1 MFKRTLF
8 LGMLMLLIFSATT
21 AQDEPQ
27 NWLLISHQKA
37 ETLET
42 IVSRL
47 DVNSGVMEDIF
58 SVETTYTRFRLSPT
72 GDQVA
77 YFAITPAERYE
88 GQYGSEV
95 TFYLQDVYGGAARA
109 VASNGFM
116 IGNSTMATAIV
127 PAWSPDGNR
136 VAVVNYDENE
146 TAIQFTIIDALTDEV
161 VQTIPAS
168 PLPNSA
174 PVWSP
179 DGQTLAYFAEYC
191 MRCGIGTVYVV
202 SAVEA
207 DTPRPVLAER
217 DEHKNIDGLMGWLP
231 DTREVLIVRDAD
243 NLAVDDEKTWMR
255 VNVDTGEMITVLSDN
270 QDRGFCRK
278 LVLLDNSRAVILY
291 EDAARFP
298 AMFIDI
304 ATEGERFPQLIGINR
319 MSTFCPMVFSPDQTR
334 VAVAGWLSHRD
345 YGVRVYDVATDDLV
359 TQTTPPVYVQGMVWT
374 PDGEQVVFQVTDAM
388 GGIAETQ
395 MFMLN
400 VDDGT
405 TSEITTE
412 VSINV
417 LGGGDALLGWVQPAP

>member
-1 MFKRTLF
+1 MFKRILF
-8 LGMLMLLIFSATT
+8 LGLLVLLVISATS
-21 AQDEPQ
+21 AQDELQ
-27 NWLLISHQKA
+27 NWLLISHQKP

-47 DVNSGVMEDIF
+47 DVNSSVMEDIF
-58 SVETTYTRFRLSPT
+58 SVGTTYTRFRLSPT

-95 TFYLQDVYGGAARA
+95 TFYIQDVYGGAARA
-109 VASNGFM
+109 VASEGFM
-116 IGNSTMATAIV
+116 IGNSTVATAIV
-127 PAWSPDGNR
+127 PSWSPDGSR

-161 VQTIPAS
+161 VQTIPAR

-202 SAVEA
+202 SAVEG
-207 DTPRPVLAER
+207 DTPRPLLAER
-217 DEHKNIDGLMGWLP
+217 DEHKNADGLMGWLP
-231 DTREVLIVRDAD
+231 DSREVLIVRNTD
-243 NLAVDDEKTWMR
+243 NLAVDDEKLWMR
-255 VNVDTGEMITVLSDN
+255 VNVDTGEVITVLSDT

-278 LVLLDNSRAVILY
+278 LVLLDKSHAVILY

-298 AMFIDI
+298 AMFIDV
-304 ATEGERFPQLIGINR
+304 ATEGENFPTLIGGNR
-319 MSTFCPMVFSPDQTR
+319 MSTFCPMAFSPDQTR

-345 YGVRVYDVATDDLV
+345 YGVRVYDVATGDLV
-359 TQTTPPVYVQGMVWT
+359 TQTIPPVYVQGMVWT
-374 PDGEQVVFQVTDAM
+374 PDGEQVIFQVTDAIA
-388 GGIAETQ
+388 GIATTQ
-395 MFMLN
+395 MLMLN

-405 TSEITTE
+405 VSDVLGE

-417 LGGGDALLGWVQPAP
+417 LGGGDALLGWVRAAR